1 MAQIDPIPNYDHR
14 LAQWATLYLQTK
26 DPALFP
32 FARDFDD
39 ARQRAFIYSL
49 RVGLAELQ
57 DSGSARKTS
66 ATGFIMNDS
75 LLHQIVQEW
84 ASANGDWPP
93 SADPHNPDGLIGW
106 LRQGNNRNF

>member
-1 MAQIDPIPNYDHR
+1 VAQIDPEPNYDHR

-32 FARDFDD
+32 FARGFDD
-39 ARQRAFIYSL
+39 DRQRAFIYSL
-49 RVGLAELQ
+49 RVGLADLQ

-66 ATGFIMNDS
+66 ATGFIMSDT

-84 ASANGDWPP
+84 AAANGDWPP
-93 SADPHNPDGLIGW
+93 SADPRNPDGLIGW
-106 LRQGNNRNF
+106 LRASNPT